1 MPTTDS
7 IQHLPPHT
15 GQETG
20 VVSAGAARSA
30 AEGHT
35 PAQQGGNAQVFNQL
49 LAHIADHH
57 ELDFEPIGTVPLP
70 YIFWD
75 HDGFHTFSSA
85 EALSKTGKYSVDT
98 NGQSTSKA
106 TYKVVRT
113 DSQPISFDMSITSNV
128 IFLALAAV
136 VLITLLGRAAS
147 KAKHSLVPSGFRNLV
162 EVLMVFIRDDI
173 AYPNVEQPWA
183 DKLMPFFL
191 SLFFFITL
199 ANLLGIL
206 PWGHTPTGALSVTG
220 GLAAVTFVI
229 TQYVGLRTLGFVNFM
244 KHFSGGVLDMELPMA
259 IKIALMVILI
269 PIEIMGLFTKPFAL
283 TVRLFANMTGGHVM
297 IVTLIGLAFA
307 FRSLAVAGFMSVPFA
322 LFISIL
328 EIFVALLQA
337 YIFTALS
344 AVFIGFMAHNEHEE
358 HVNDHDLPHAP
369 EGNKLSATAHA
380 V

>member
-1 MPTTDS
+1 MDTTDS
-7 IQHLPPHT
+7 IVNTPHT
-15 GQETG
+15 
-20 VVSAGAARSA
+20 AA
-30 AEGHT
+30 
-35 PAQQGGNAQVFNQL
+35 PAKEGGNAQVFNEL
-49 LAHIADHH
+49 LGHIADHH
-57 ELDFEPIGTVPLP
+57 ELDFQPIGDVPLP
-70 YIFWD
+70 YILWD
-75 HDGFHTFSSA
+75 RDGFHTFSSQA
-85 EALSKTGKYSVDT
+85 SLIQSGIYTVDT

-106 TYKVVRT
+106 TYKAIRK
-113 DSQPISFDMSITSNV
+113 DGKPISLDMSITTNV
-128 IFLALAAV
+128 CFLALAAV
-136 VLITLLGRAAS
+136 ILIVLLGRAAA

-162 EVLMVFIRDDI
+162 EILIVFIRDEVV
-173 AYPNVEQPWA
+173 YPNVEQPWG

-191 SLFFFITL
+191 SLFFFILL
-199 ANLLGIL
+199 ANMLGLL
-206 PWGHTPTGALSVTG
+206 PWGHTPTGALGVTG
-220 GLAAVTFVI
+220 ALAAVTFIV
-229 TQYVGLRTLGFVNFM
+229 TQYVGLRTMGFGHYM
-244 KHFSGGVLDMELPMA
+244 KHFTGGVLDMELPMA

-307 FRSLAVAGFMSVPFA
+307 FKSLAVAGFMSVPFA

-358 HVNDHDLPHAP
+358 HVHDRDIPHPP
-369 EGNKLSATAHA
+369 EGDHLSATAHA